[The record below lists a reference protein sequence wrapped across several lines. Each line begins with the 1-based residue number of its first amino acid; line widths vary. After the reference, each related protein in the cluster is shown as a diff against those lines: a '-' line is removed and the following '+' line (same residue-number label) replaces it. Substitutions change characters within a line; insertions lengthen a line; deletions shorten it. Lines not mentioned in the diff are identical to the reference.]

1 MSQRRAEDVERKG
14 GAVWRLAFGVWRSR
28 CLLRLPARE
37 AMLGALIASA
47 GLTIA
52 VAGYQAPQAPHVA
65 EIEKVKD
72 GLYLITGGG
81 GNTSAF
87 ITDNGVVVID
97 TKLKGW
103 GQAILTKIK
112 SVTDKPVTMII
123 NTHTH
128 WDHTGSNADFPA
140 TVDFVAQENTKINMA
155 KETCTVV
162 GNCGAFTGENRKY
175 LPKRTFKDKMSL
187 LSGKDRI
194 DLYYFGPGHTNGDA
208 IVVFAALRTAHLADL
223 FARKA
228 VPNVM
233 PSDGGSAVRLP
244 ETLGKVVAGIKDV
257 DTVITGHSTTMTWQE
272 LQEFAAFNRDFLSS
286 VQAAMRAGKT
296 VDEAAAA
303 QQALAGKYK
312 GYTIDP
318 AKTKENTR
326 YIYDELHLSG
336 RYVP

>member
-175 LPKRTFKDKMSL
+175 LPKSLAREFKVDGLHVRFQVKIL
-187 LSGKDRI
+187 TGVAILSGILTLIVWQLLGADI
-194 DLYYFGPGHTNGDA
+194 DFS
-208 IVVFAALRTAHLADL
+208 IVRVVTVLVIACPHALGL
-223 FARKA
+223 A
-228 VPNVM
+228 VP
-233 PSDGGSAVRLP
+233 L
-244 ETLGKVVAGIKDV
+244 VVAI
-257 DTVITGHSTTMTWQE
+257 STTMGARNG
-272 LQEFAAFNRDFLSS
+272 LLVRDRRGLEEARNLILALFP
-286 VQAAMRAGKT
+286 
-296 VDEAAAA
+296 DE
-303 QQALAGKYK
+303 QV
-312 GYTIDP
+312 
-318 AKTKENTR
+318 E
-326 YIYDELHLSG
+326 
-336 RYVP
+336 